1 MSETRSSEVDAALHN
16 LEPTGE
22 RLEFSSRT
30 PLWVQVVKWGLILL
44 TLAVLGW
51 MAQQVIEAGYWLMVS
66 LIGFIALCVIAVYAT
81 KRAIPAKYLF
91 PGVLLM
97 LLLQIWPLLYTVQI
111 SFTNF
116 GDGHISSKEEAVA
129 SIVSNSV
136 REVEGST
143 RYALNI
149 AVPEGTDVATGD
161 LAYLLTDAD
170 GAYYVGTIDGLEE
183 LPADGVEAG
192 PTGRIISAPG
202 WTTLTPQEVNDR
214 SDDLADFGV
223 PVFDDAGEQ
232 TAGIRQVGL
241 SEAFIGTPT
250 RVYDEEADTI
260 TDTVTG
266 TVYVAED
273 ANFVP
278 ENGEGAALPQG
289 WREFVGF
296 ENYTN
301 AFTNAT
307 LREGL
312 TKVFVWNVFFAA
324 FTVVAT
330 FLLGMAIAL
339 LMNDERLRGKG
350 IYRSILILPYA
361 LPIYVTALVWASMF
375 NQDFG
380 LINNLFGLDINW
392 LGSAW
397 WARVAVL
404 ITNLWLGFPYWFIV
418 CTGALQAIPSDVKE
432 AAAIDGAGAFA
443 TVRRVIMPLLL
454 VAVGPL
460 MIASFAFNFNNFGLI
475 WLLTE
480 GGPFVGGQSSIG
492 STDLLITLAYRLAL
506 GGAAPNFG
514 FASAISV
521 IIFFMVAVIS
531 YFGFTRTAALED
543 VN

>member
-1 MSETRSSEVDAALHN
+1 MSETRSSEVDAALQN

-22 RLEFSSRT
+22 HLEFSSRT

-44 TLAVLGW
+44 TVAVLGW

-66 LIGFIALCVIAVYAT
+66 LIGFIAVCVIAVYAT
-81 KRAIPAKYLF
+81 RRAIPAKYLF

-116 GDGHISSKEEAVA
+116 GDGHISTKEEAVA

-136 REVEGST
+136 REVEGSS

-161 LAYLLTDAD
+161 LAYLLTDAE
-170 GAYYVGTIDGLEE
+170 GTYYVGTIDGLEE

-202 WTTLTPQEVNDR
+202 WTALTPQQVNDR

-278 ENGEGAALPQG
+278 QDGEGAALPQG

-296 ENYTN
+296 ENYTD
-301 AFTNAT
+301 AFTNPT

-339 LMNDERLRGKG
+339 LMNDERLKGKG
-350 IYRSILILPYA
+350 VYRSILILPYA

-397 WARVAVL
+397 WARIAVL

-521 IIFFMVAVIS
+521 IIFFLVATIS

>member
-1 MSETRSSEVDAALHN
+1 MSDTTSREVDAAIDN
-16 LEPTGE
+16 LEPSGE
-22 RLEFSSRT
+22 QLEFSSRT
-30 PLWVQVVKWGLILL
+30 PLWVQIVKWGLILL
-44 TLAVLGW
+44 SLVVLGW
-51 MAQQVIEAGYWLMVS
+51 MAQQIVEAGHWLMVS
-66 LIGFIALCVIAVYAT
+66 LVAFIGLCVLAVYAT

-97 LLLQIWPLLYTVQI
+97 LLLQIWPLVYTVQI

-116 GDGHISSKEEAVA
+116 GDGHISSKEEAIA
-129 SIVSNSV
+129 SITANSV
-136 REVEGST
+136 REVEGSS
-143 RYALNI
+143 RYALNV
-149 AVPEGTDVATGD
+149 AVPEGTDAATGD
-161 LAYLLTDAD
+161 LAYLLTDAE
-170 GAYYVGTIDGLEE
+170 GAYFVGNLDGLEE
-183 LPADGVEAG
+183 LPAEGVEAG
-192 PTGRIISAPG
+192 PTGRITSAPG
-202 WTTLTPQEVNDR
+202 WTTLSPQEVNDR

-223 PVFDDAGEQ
+223 PVFNDAGEQ

-250 RVYDEEADTI
+250 KIYDEEADTI

-266 TVYVAED
+266 TVYVPED

-278 ENGEGAALPQG
+278 ESGEGAALPQG

-296 ENYTN
+296 ENYTS

-330 FLLGMAIAL
+330 FILGMAIAI
-339 LMNDERLRGKG
+339 LMNDDRLKGKG
-350 IYRSILILPYA
+350 IYRSLLILPYA

-375 NQDFG
+375 NPDFG

-392 LGSAW
+392 TGNAW
-397 WARVAVL
+397 WARASVL

-432 AAAIDGAGAFA
+432 AAQIDGAGAF
-443 TVRRVIMPLLL
+443 TTIRRVIMPLLL

-460 MIASFAFNFNNFGLI
+460 MIASFAFNFNNFSLI

-492 STDLLITLAYRLAL
+492 STDLLISLAYRLAL
-506 GGAAPNFG
+506 GGATPSFG

-521 IIFFMVAVIS
+521 IIFFLVAIVS
-531 YFGFTRTAALED
+531 YFGFRQTGALED